1 MCRSATP
8 YLFALSVSLIAASIQ
23 AEEPVVVD
31 LWPNDVPGFKVEGG
45 PERDT
50 SGPDS
55 GKVAGRHVIRLG
67 DVSTPQIH
75 VYQPPADKRNGASI
89 VICPG
94 GGFNILAWDLEGTE
108 VAEWLNSIGVT
119 AAVLKYRVPTAKHD
133 PKWLPPVQDAQRA
146 ISLVRSRADE
156 WGLDPQRVGLLGFS
170 AGGNTAAMTA
180 VSSERRYE
188 ADDAK
193 DKASCR
199 PDFLVLVY
207 PAYLVDESG
216 ELRSEVTVTKETP
229 PTFLAHAYDDPVT
242 PKSSVEFFLALKN
255 AGVPAELHVYDAG
268 GHGYG
273 LRKTDQPVTMW
284 NDRCGEWMKSRGLR
298 KARE

>member
-1 MCRSATP
+1 MIRLATSVLLAMLVLLSA
-8 YLFALSVSLIAASIQ
+8 VSKAA
-23 AEEPVVVD
+23 EPVVVD
-31 LWPNDVPGFKVEGG
+31 LWPNGVPGFQVEGG

-50 SGPDS
+50 TGPD
-55 GKVAGRHVIRLG
+55 GRPVAGRPVIRLG

-75 VYQPPADKRNGASI
+75 VYLPPADKRNGASV

-108 VAEWLNSIGVT
+108 VAEWLNSLGVT

-146 ISLVRSRADE
+146 ISLVRAHADE
-156 WGLDPQRVGLLGFS
+156 WQLDPQRVGLLGFS
-170 AGGNTAAMTA
+170 AGGNTAAMAA
-180 VSSERRYE
+180 VSADRRYE
-188 ADDAK
+188 AADAA
-193 DKASCR
+193 DKSAWR

-216 ELRSEVTVTKETP
+216 ELRKEVTVSKKTP

-255 AGVPAELHVYDAG
+255 AGVPAELHVYDTG

-273 LRKTDQPVTMW
+273 LRKTEQPVTTW
-284 NDRCGEWMKSRGLR
+284 NARCAEWMASRGLLKFGR
-298 KARE
+298 

>member
-1 MCRSATP
+1 MSHFATGVLLAMLVSLP
-8 YLFALSVSLIAASIQ
+8 SVSHAA
-23 AEEPVVVD
+23 EPVVVD
-31 LWPNDVPGFKVEGG
+31 LWPEGVPGFRVESG

-50 SGPDS
+50 SDPDS
-55 GKVAGRHVIRLG
+55 RPVAGRSVIRLG

-75 VYQPPADKRNGASI
+75 VYQPPADKRNGASV

-146 ISLVRSRADE
+146 ISLVRSHADE
-156 WGLDPQRVGLLGFS
+156 WQLDPKRVGLLGFS

-180 VSSERRYE
+180 VSADRRYAAVDA
-188 ADDAK
+188 ADK
-193 DKASCR
+193 SPWR

-216 ELRSEVTVTKETP
+216 ELRTEVTVSKETP

-255 AGVPAELHVYDAG
+255 ANVPAELHIYDTG

-273 LRKTDQPVTMW
+273 LRKTEQPVTKW
-284 NDRCGEWMKSRGLR
+284 HERCAEWMASRGLL
-298 KARE
+298 KCGS

>member
-1 MCRSATP
+1 MSRFATSVLLAMTASLSSASP
-8 YLFALSVSLIAASIQ
+8 AA
-23 AEEPVVVD
+23 EPVVID
-31 LWPNDVPGFKVEGG
+31 LWPKVVPGFQVESG

-50 SGPDS
+50 SGPD
-55 GKVAGRHVIRLG
+55 GRPVAGRPVIRLG

-75 VYQPPADKRNGASI
+75 VYQPPAEKRNGASV

-108 VAEWLNSIGVT
+108 VAEWLNSLGVT

-146 ISLVRSRADE
+146 ISLVRANADK
-156 WGLDPQRVGLLGFS
+156 WQLDPQRVGLLGFS
-170 AGGNTAAMTA
+170 AGGSTAAMTA
-180 VSSERRYE
+180 VSSERRYAATDA
-188 ADDAK
+188 ADQ
-193 DKASCR
+193 SPWR

-207 PAYLVDESG
+207 PAYLVDDSG
-216 ELRSEVTVTKETP
+216 ELRKDVPVSKETP

-255 AGVPAELHVYDAG
+255 AGVPAELHVYDTG

-273 LRKTDQPVTMW
+273 LRKTEQPVTLW
-284 NDRCGEWMKSRGLR
+284 NERCAEWMASRGLL
-298 KARE
+298 KSNP

>member
-1 MCRSATP
+1 MTRVATGV
-8 YLFALSVSLIAASIQ
+8 LLAMLLSLSSVSYS
-23 AEEPVVVD
+23 AEPIVVD
-31 LWPNDVPGFKVEGG
+31 LWPAGVPGFQVEGG
-45 PERDT
+45 TERDT

-55 GKVAGRHVIRLG
+55 RPVAGRSVIRLG
-67 DVSTPQIH
+67 DVSKPQIH
-75 VYQPPADKRNGASI
+75 VYQPPAQKRNGASV

-119 AAVLKYRVPTAKHD
+119 AVVLKYRVPTAKAD

-146 ISLVRSRADE
+146 ISLVRARADE
-156 WGLDPQRVGLLGFS
+156 WQLDPQRVGLLGFS
-170 AGGNTAAMTA
+170 AGGNTAAMTG
-180 VSSERRYE
+180 VSSDRRYE
-188 ADDAK
+188 SSDAADQ
-193 DKASCR
+193 ASWR

-216 ELRSEVTVTKETP
+216 ELRSEVTVSKETP

-255 AGVPAELHVYDAG
+255 AGVPAELHVYDTG

-273 LRKTDQPVTMW
+273 LRKTEQPVTTW
-284 NDRCGEWMKSRGLR
+284 NERCAEWMASRGLL
-298 KARE
+298 KHTP